1 MEEDSVMDYPISTTT
16 RVFPP
21 PIVDVGNQGDQDME
35 QLAKRVEQLDK
46 TTQKIQMDVAVL
58 AARSESIVTK
68 ADIESVRTE
77 QGVMRLE
84 IMAELGQLENRI
96 DKKFDRIEEKFD
108 AKFDKVDEKFER
120 MENKFDR
127 KFAQLNDRLTWSIMV
142 PALLAVLAWF
152 VKTAVLKI

>member
-1 MEEDSVMDYPISTTT
+1 MDYPISTTT

-21 PIVDVGNQGDQDME
+21 LIVDVGNQGDHDME

-58 AARSESIVTK
+58 AARSESFATK

>member
-1 MEEDSVMDYPISTTT
+1 MDYPISTTT

-21 PIVDVGNQGDQDME
+21 LIVDVGNQGDHDME
-35 QLAKRVEQLDK
+35 QLAKRVEPLDK

-58 AARSESIVTK
+58 AARSESIATK
-68 ADIESVRTE
+68 PDIESVRTE

>member
-21 PIVDVGNQGDQDME
+21 LIVDVGNQGDHDME

-58 AARSESIVTK
+58 AARSESFATK